1 MENIKNAIV
10 ERRSAQFSFLRDLVR
25 TDTAIDNPAPIKS
38 IERVAAM
45 LELLGFETE
54 VYDVP
59 EDRCQALGRPPIS
72 NLVVR
77 EKYSDGPV
85 VALVSHL
92 DTVPVGEGWTVDPRS
107 GKISDGK
114 MYGRGVLTGKGHLAA
129 QVFALLALRD
139 VGAELKGSIELHISF
154 DGSRGGALGA
164 KWMIA
169 EGIAAPDYAI
179 VGGPARG
186 IVLQSTGTLAMAIE
200 VIGKASPAYA
210 PGNGPDAIDAAT
222 QALSRI
228 FQFRGGLSAKK
239 SKVAGIGSP
248 SLVIE
253 SVSAGRAGGG
263 VPQKMSFTLDRRI
276 LPDEDPKQVEGQLTN
291 LIGSTVAKVQG
302 ARCQIR
308 RTSLV
313 RPMTIHPDAEPLYL
327 ALKREI
333 AGITGFQP
341 ANIGVTYDHEGRHY
355 RAVDIPTLMYGAGPL
370 DPASVGMNGTDE
382 MLELDDVRTATQVLA
397 QALSVYMDQARI

>member
-1 MENIKNAIV
+1 MENLKNAIV

-25 TDTAIDNPAPIKS
+25 TNTAIDNAAPLKS

-59 EDRCQALGRPPIS
+59 EDRCQALGRPPFS

-77 EKYSDGPV
+77 EKYSEGPV
-85 VALVSHL
+85 IALVSHL
-92 DTVPVGEGWTVDPRS
+92 DTAPVGEGWTVDPHS

-129 QVFALLALRD
+129 HVFALLALRD
-139 VGAELKGSIELHISF
+139 VGAKLKGSIELHISF
-154 DGSRGGALGA
+154 DGTRGGALGA

-169 EGIAAPDYAI
+169 EGIAVPDFAI

-186 IVLQSTGTLAMAIE
+186 IVLQSTGTLAMA
-200 VIGKASPAYA
+200 VDVLGKASPAYA
-210 PGNGPDAIDAAT
+210 PGKGPDAIDAAT
-222 QALSRI
+222 QALTRL
-228 FQFRGGLSAKK
+228 FQFRGGLNAKE

-248 SLVIE
+248 SMVVE
-253 SVSAGRAGGG
+253 SLSAGRAGGG
-263 VPQKMSFTLDRRI
+263 VPEKASFTIDRRM
-276 LPDEDPKQVEGQLTN
+276 LPDEDPKQVEAQLTN
-291 LIGSTVAKVQG
+291 LIGGTVAKVKG
-302 ARCQIR
+302 ARCRIR

-313 RPMTIHPDAEPLYL
+313 PPMIIHPGAEPLYM

-333 AGITGFQP
+333 AWITGFQP

-355 RAVDIPTLMYGAGPL
+355 RAADIPTLMYGAGPL
-370 DPASVGMNGTDE
+370 DNVAAGMNGPDE
-382 MLELDDVRTATQVLA
+382 VLELDDVRTATQVLA
-397 QALSVYMDQARI
+397 QALSVYMDRGRV